1 MRIPAQSEHVPQ
13 VRWNALQQEAKRLE
27 NTHLYQLFTED
38 PQRFERLSLQAGPVL
53 MDFSKQ
59 HLLPETLDLLVA
71 LAEEKQLSQWITRLF
86 AGDLVNDSEG
96 RAAQHWALRL
106 PESSRAEHVQA
117 GLCDQVHAQLDKLRG
132 LVEQL
137 RAGRWRGYS
146 GAVITDV
153 VNIGVGGSDLGPM
166 MASHALDDTGVCANA
181 ELGAVVPQ
189 VHFVSSMEGSQIA
202 SVLQRLKPETTL
214 FVIASKSFT
223 TLDTLANVETA
234 LAWLAQ
240 RCSDQALIKR
250 CHFIGVSTRADLMQD
265 WGIVPEHQLVFWD
278 WVGGRFSLWSTIG
291 VSLAVKI
298 GFAAFDAFLAGA
310 HCMDE
315 HFRTV
320 PLLQNVPVINALI
333 GVWNTNFLN
342 INAHAILP
350 YDGRLKHLPAY
361 LEQLEMESNGKSVR
375 RDGSWVSHRTCPII
389 WGEVGTNAQH
399 AFYQLLHQG
408 TERVTSDFVLV
419 AERYREPHYAAIA
432 DTLQQ
437 QHRLGLANGLAQS
450 QLLALGEQILP
461 DSASLPSHKRYQG
474 NQPNTTFMLE
484 ELTPYSLGALL
495 ALYEHK
501 VFVQSVI
508 WEINPFDQWGVEL
521 GKQLAHST
529 HALLEQ
535 GKTADLSSVDASTA
549 GLLTFL
555 QRVHG

>member
-1 MRIPAQSEHVPQ
+1 MRIRESLPSTSSLS
-13 VRWNALQQEAKRLE
+13 WKKLQQDAEVLE
-27 NTHLYQLFTED
+27 NTHLFQLFTED
-38 PQRFERLSLQAGPVL
+38 PERFKALSLQAGPVL

-59 HLLPETLDLLVA
+59 LIKIDTLDSLVA
-71 LAEEKQLSQWITRLF
+71 LAEEKQLPRWIERLF
-86 AGDLVNDSEG
+86 AGEEVNDSER

-106 PESSRAEHVQA
+106 PVNADGPHAPPELVQ
-117 GLCDQVHAQLDKLRG
+117 QVHQPLAKMRG
-132 LVEQL
+132 LVELL
-137 RAGRWRGYS
+137 RTGRWRGYS
-146 GAVITDV
+146 GQVITDV

-166 MASHALDDTGVCANA
+166 MACRALEDAAACANA
-181 ELGAVVPQ
+181 DLAGSVPN
-189 VHFVSSMEGSQIA
+189 VHFVSSMEGSQI
-202 SVLQRLKPETTL
+202 SRLLQRLRPEKTL

-223 TLDTLANVETA
+223 TLDTLANVDTA
-234 LAWLAQ
+234 LAWLKNHHA
-240 RCSDQALIKR
+240 DEALVKR
-250 CHFIGVSTRADLMQD
+250 CHFIGVSTRADLMQA
-265 WGIVPEHQLVFWD
+265 WGIVPEHQLEFWD

-291 VSLAVKI
+291 ISLAVKI
-298 GFAAFDAFLAGA
+298 GFDAFEQFLAGA

-315 HFRTV
+315 HFRTA
-320 PLLQNVPVINALI
+320 PLAQNLPVVNALI

-389 WGEVGTNAQH
+389 WGEVGPNAQH

-419 AERYREPHYAAIA
+419 ANRYREAHYASVA
-432 DTLQQ
+432 DALQQ
-437 QHRLGLANGLAQS
+437 QHRLGIANGLAQS

-461 DSASLPSHKRYQG
+461 DAAQLPAHKRYQG
-474 NQPNTTFMLE
+474 NQPNTTFVLE

-521 GKQLAHST
+521 GKKLAHST
-529 HALLEQ
+529 HELIEQ
-535 GKTADLSSVDASTA
+535 GAGADLSSLDASTA
-549 GLLTFL
+549 GLLTFM
-555 QRVHG
+555 QGVQQ

>member
-1 MRIPAQSEHVPQ
+1 MRIRDCVPATSLS
-13 VRWNALQQEAKRLE
+13 WKKLQQDVEVLE
-27 NTHLYQLFTED
+27 NTHLFQLFTED
-38 PQRFERLSLQAGPVL
+38 SERFRALSLKAGPVL

-59 HLLPETLDLLVA
+59 LIKADTLKSLVA
-71 LAEEKQLSQWITRLF
+71 LAEEKQLPRWIERLF
-86 AGDLVNDSEG
+86 AGEEVNDSER

-106 PESSRAEHVQA
+106 PTNAAGPHVSPELVQ
-117 GLCDQVHAQLDKLRG
+117 QVHQPLAKMRG
-132 LVEQL
+132 LVDLL
-137 RAGRWRGYS
+137 RTGRWRGYS
-146 GAVITDV
+146 GQVITDV

-166 MASHALDDTGVCANA
+166 MACRALEDAAACANA
-181 ELGAVVPQ
+181 ELAGSVPN
-189 VHFVSSMEGSQIA
+189 VHFVSSMEGSQI
-202 SVLQRLKPETTL
+202 SRLLQRLRPEKTL

-223 TLDTLANVETA
+223 TLDTLANVDTA
-234 LAWLAQ
+234 LAWLKNHHA
-240 RCSDQALIKR
+240 DEALVKR
-250 CHFIGVSTRADLMQD
+250 CHFIGVSTRADLMQA
-265 WGIVPEHQLVFWD
+265 WGIAPAHQLEFWD

-291 VSLAVKI
+291 ISLAVKI
-298 GFAAFDAFLAGA
+298 GFEAFEQFLAGA

-315 HFRTV
+315 HFRTA
-320 PLLQNVPVINALI
+320 PLAQNLPVVNALI

-389 WGEVGTNAQH
+389 WGEVGPNAQH

-419 AERYREPHYAAIA
+419 ANRYREAHYTSVAEA
-432 DTLQQ
+432 LQQ
-437 QHRLGLANGLAQS
+437 QHRLGIANGLAQS

-461 DSASLPSHKRYQG
+461 DAAQLPAHKRYQG
-474 NQPNTTFMLE
+474 NQPNTTFVLE

-521 GKQLAHST
+521 GKKLAHST
-529 HALLEQ
+529 HELIEQ
-535 GKTADLSSVDASTA
+535 GAGADLSSLDASTA
-549 GLLTFL
+549 GLLTFM
-555 QRVHG
+555 QEVQQ